1 MKILQTLKE
10 AWALLIAGE
19 RATGWER
26 WESSKLGG
34 VEEGRGENEAA

>member
-19 RATGWER
+19 RAIGWER
-26 WESSKLGG
+26 REGSKLGE